1 MYSLMV
7 FDDEQIV
14 IESVKH
20 IVENELKNIQV
31 TQTARSGREAIEKAR
46 IERPDIIL
54 TDIRMPGIS
63 GLEAVKE
70 IKKLHNNIKFV
81 IVSVYEYFEFAKQA
95 VELGVSDYLIKPV
108 NKARLVDTLERITSQ
123 LDEER
128 RKYDQEL
135 EAKEKID
142 RMISVAEH
150 SFIYSL
156 LLSQQVD
163 FQEYK
168 ALFDIKSD
176 TGYIFILTFQ
186 GRKEQF
192 RPMAQ
197 FGDKVR
203 NQKFYTFFKD
213 SLKRKHQCIV
223 GPIML
228 DRVVVYIA
236 QNIEDHYQQRVQTI
250 AYLEEVIASMEKAYN
265 VDFKVGVG
273 KVHDGENIIVSYQEA
288 LKALNYAE
296 SDKVI
301 HIDDIAP
308 NIYNVGFEILAE
320 EQKLIGAIE
329 RGDAPLCMNILT
341 DIFNKYSNY
350 FEQEG
355 LLSRL
360 IEMMIVAHRIAI
372 EYGIDND
379 KYIEYSKYINQ
390 ILSCATKKEFE
401 QMCMERIRYIAC
413 KISKSKEKTI
423 GIIVD
428 KANKIIHERFH
439 QELTLDE
446 ISKELYISPQYFSR
460 LYKQEMGI
468 NFIEQL
474 TLIRMQNAKKLM
486 EQGNYSIKEICYLSG
501 YSDPN
506 YFSRLFK
513 KFEGVS
519 PSAYQK
525 QV

>member
-108 NKARLVDTLERITSQ
+108 NKARLVNTLERITSQ

-163 FQEYK
+163 FKEYK
-168 ALFDIKSD
+168 ELFDIKSD
-176 TGYIFILTFQ
+176 TGYIFVLTFG
-186 GRKEQF
+186 GRAGQRDSLE
-192 RPMAQ
+192 

-203 NQKFYTFFKD
+203 NQKFYTFFKE

-223 GPIML
+223 GPVMP

-236 QNIEDHYQQRVQTI
+236 QTIEDHYQQRVQTI
-250 AYLEEVIASMEKAYN
+250 AYLEEVIAEMEKSYN
-265 VDFKVGVG
+265 VDFKAGIG
-273 KVHDGENIIVSYQEA
+273 KVHDDENIIVSYQEA

-296 SDKVI
+296 GEKVM
-301 HIDDIAP
+301 HIDDIVP
-308 NIYNVGFEILAE
+308 NIYNAGFEIVSE

-329 RGDAPLCMNILT
+329 KGDASLSMNILT

-350 FEQEG
+350 FEQDG
-355 LLSRL
+355 LRSRI

-372 EYGIDND
+372 EYGFDNGGD
-379 KYIEYSKYINQ
+379 VEYGRYINE
-390 ILSCATKKEFE
+390 ILSCRTKKEFE
-401 QMCMERIRYIAC
+401 QTCMERIRYIAG
-413 KISKSKEKTI
+413 KISRSKEKTI
-423 GIIVD
+423 GAIVD
-428 KANKIIHERFH
+428 RANRIINERFH
-439 QELTLDE
+439 QELTLDG

-468 NFIEQL
+468 NFIEHL
-474 TLIRMQNAKKLM
+474 TLVRMQNAKKLM
-486 EQGNYSIKEICYLSG
+486 EHGNYSIKQICYLSG